1 MNSLISTFSSIIL
14 NKFVMMIVVIAILA
28 NVGINITEK
37 WAIGIIPAN
46 AQELLDLQACA
57 SISSDENLKQVVLAS
72 IAKPISKKQATEL
85 LEQCSK

>member
-1 MNSLISTFSSIIL
+1 
-14 NKFVMMIVVIAILA
+14 MIVVIAILA